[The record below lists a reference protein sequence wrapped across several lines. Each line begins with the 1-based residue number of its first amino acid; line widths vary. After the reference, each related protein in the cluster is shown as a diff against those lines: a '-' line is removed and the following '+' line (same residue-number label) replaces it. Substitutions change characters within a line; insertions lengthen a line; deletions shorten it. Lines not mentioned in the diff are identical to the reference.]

1 VPIREIAYY
10 PDPILL
16 RPTDPVGEIDDS
28 IRTLVADMIE
38 TVHAAPGVGLA
49 ANQVGVSLRLTVID
63 LSVGEK
69 ADDLRVLIN
78 PRILE
83 ERGRQVEEEGCL
95 SVPGFT
101 ALVPRP
107 EWIRAEATN
116 LDGERYEIIGEGL
129 MARAVCHELD
139 HLEGRLY
146 LHRLSSLK
154 RGRLKKQIQRAID
167 QGEWARV

>member
-1 VPIREIAYY
+1 MPIRKIVYY

-16 RPTDPVGEIDDS
+16 RPTEPVDEIDDS

-38 TVHAAPGVGLA
+38 TAYAAPGVGLA
-49 ANQVGVSLRLTVID
+49 ANQVGVGLRLTVID
-63 LSVGEK
+63 LSVGE
-69 ADDLRVLIN
+69 APDQLRVLIN

-101 ALVPRP
+101 APVARP
-107 EWIRAEATN
+107 SWVRVEATD
-116 LDGERYEIIGEGL
+116 LDGKRHEIVSEGL
-129 MARAVCHELD
+129 MARAICHELD
-139 HLEGRLY
+139 HLDGRLY

-154 RGRLKKQIQRAID
+154 RERLKKRIDRAIE
-167 QGEWARV
+167 QGEWARI